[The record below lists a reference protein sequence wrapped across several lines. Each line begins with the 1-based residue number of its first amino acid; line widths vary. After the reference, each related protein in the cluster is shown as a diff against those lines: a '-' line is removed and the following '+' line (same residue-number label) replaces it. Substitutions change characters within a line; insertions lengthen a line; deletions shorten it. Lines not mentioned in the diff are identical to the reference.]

1 MADPVS
7 LDAHGGEPAV
17 AAAAAPASLFAA
29 VKVSIG
35 SELPRHAARYLG
47 EDEARVLTALDLLV
61 LATLR
66 RLAQRISTTDGA
78 ARLFA
83 DLASKR
89 LDTELS
95 AALDRLLVDDPGERD
110 ERPIPGEAVTARQ
123 FGRSTGSVVRA
134 VAATT
139 GLGVEAVRRLLVLT
153 TPQVLVALR
162 NYMRAG
168 SLDAESL
175 RQRLANE
182 HPTVRWRLL
191 RRALAAGEVRRDRRA
206 LALGA
211 LVVALAAAIALAW
224 RSAVGPNGALEG
236 AAGSGALRHL
246 MPENGASPRA
256 SPSAGVSALVEFLSS
271 DAAQVEYVFVLD
283 GVQFEPG
290 SATLKSSSNAQLRE
304 VAAAL
309 TAYPKARITL
319 EAHAEGSTEEERAL
333 AEQRAVA
340 VRAALAVFG
349 VPLARTNH
357 AGVGDTDRAG
367 GHRVEARVTRR

>member
-7 LDAHGGEPAV
+7 LDAHGGEPPV
-17 AAAAAPASLFAA
+17 AAAVAPASLFAA

-35 SELPRHAARYLG
+35 SEIPRHAARYLG

-66 RLAQRISTTDGA
+66 RLAQQSATTDGA

-89 LDTELS
+89 LDSEVS
-95 AALDRLLVDDPGERD
+95 AALDRLLVDEPGERG
-110 ERPIPGEAVTARQ
+110 ERPIPGEAVTARY
-123 FGRSTGSVVRA
+123 FGRSAGSVVRA
-134 VAATT
+134 VASTT
-139 GLGVEAVRRLLVLT
+139 GLGVEAVTRLLVLT
-153 TPQVLVALR
+153 TPHVLVALR
-162 NYMRAG
+162 NYMKAG
-168 SLDAESL
+168 SLDAKTL

-191 RRALAAGEVRRDRRA
+191 RRPFAGRDHRA
-206 LALGA
+206 LAPGA

-224 RSAVGPNGALEG
+224 RSAVGPTGALEG
-236 AAGSGALRHL
+236 AEGSAALRH
-246 MPENGASPRA
+246 PVPANGAPPRA
-256 SPSAGVSALVEFLSS
+256 SPSAGVRALVEFLSS
-271 DAAQVEYVFVLD
+271 DAAQEEYVFVLD
-283 GVQFEPG
+283 GVQFEPA
-290 SATLKSSSNAQLRE
+290 SATLKSTSNAQLRA

-309 TAYPKARITL
+309 AAYPEARITL
-319 EAHAEGSTEEERAL
+319 EAHAEGDTEEEHAL
-333 AEQRAVA
+333 AEHRAVA

-357 AGVGDTDRAG
+357 AGVGDTDRPG